1 VAVSKKRQKNTVK
14 PARDVAKSPTEN
26 PSWLIP
32 TAVTLLI
39 IGPVWIVVYYISR
52 GTFPLDIGNWNLVVG
67 FVFLAAAMVLFTR
80 WK

>member
-1 VAVSKKRQKNTVK
+1 MAVSKKRPSKIKSTQ
-14 PARDVAKSPTEN
+14 DVAKSPTDN
-26 PSWLIP
+26 PRWLIP

-39 IGPVWIVVYYISR
+39 IGPVWIVTYYISR

-67 FVFLAAAMVLFTR
+67 FFFLAAAMVLFTR